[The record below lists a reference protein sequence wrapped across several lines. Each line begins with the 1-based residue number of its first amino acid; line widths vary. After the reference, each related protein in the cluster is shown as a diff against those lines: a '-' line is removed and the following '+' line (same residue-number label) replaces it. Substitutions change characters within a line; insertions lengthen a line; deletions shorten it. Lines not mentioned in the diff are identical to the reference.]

1 MTREIPVQIV
11 LDIPKE
17 KPKVIHAGITIN
29 GEIPVAISGY
39 CQTRP
44 SVMYRP
50 SLSPDGDQWCA
61 LYGENLQEG
70 VAGFGR
76 TPAEAMADF
85 DQAWTMGIPPKVQR
99 LLELAQDLPCCTHER

>member
-29 GEIPVAISGY
+29 GEIPVVISGY
-39 CQTRP
+39 RQTRP

-50 SLSPDGDQWCA
+50 SLSPNED
-61 LYGENLQEG
+61 
-70 VAGFGR
+70 
-76 TPAEAMADF
+76 
-85 DQAWTMGIPPKVQR
+85 PKRQS
-99 LLELAQDLPCCTHER
+99 E

>member
-1 MTREIPVQIV
+1 MKSSTYPRNGTMTREIPVQIV

-39 CQTRP
+39 YRQTRP

-85 DQAWTMGIPPKVQR
+85 DQAWTTGLAIVQK
-99 LLELAQDLPCCTHER
+99 

>member
-29 GEIPVAISGY
+29 GEAPVQAVGH
-39 CQTRP
+39 
-44 SVMYRP
+44 
-50 SLSPDGDQWCA
+50 DGDQWCA

-76 TPAEAMADF
+76 TPAEAM
-85 DQAWTMGIPPKVQR
+85 GIPPKVQR
-99 LLELAQDLPCCTHER
+99 LLELAQDLPCYTHPMMGGLEVQ

>member
-29 GEIPVAISGY
+29 GEAP
-39 CQTRP
+39 
-44 SVMYRP
+44 
-50 SLSPDGDQWCA
+50 
-61 LYGENLQEG
+61 
-70 VAGFGR
+70 
-76 TPAEAMADF
+76 

-99 LLELAQDLPCCTHER
+99 LLELAQDLPCYTHDGGTGSTVKS